1 MLVPRLERTVT
12 LPDGRALGYAEFGD
26 PEGKPVFFFHGLPS
40 TRLSGAMVDAGATAN
55 GVRLIAPD
63 RPGFGLS
70 EDEPN
75 RSFLSWAD
83 DLAYLADELE
93 LAQYGIMGISGAMPY
108 VCACLIKTPERLLGA
123 AIVSGLG
130 PLDVPG
136 VLDGMNRETRT
147 LYRMALRSPR
157 LGRMWMRM
165 FATAAKTSPNIIYRQ
180 QMGYLPD
187 VDRAYFESDEMREL
201 RQRDLEEAFVQGP
214 AAASLEAQ
222 LHVTDWGF
230 ELADVEA
237 PVLLWQGEDDK
248 HHPIKMGRYLAEALP
263 DCTPI
268 FVPGAGAFGFID
280 RMEEIVTGLLAV
292 GPDLDAYPLAEA
304 SA

>member
-1 MLVPRLERTVT
+1 MLVPRVERTVS
-12 LPDGRALGYAEFGD
+12 LPDGRQLGVAEFGD
-26 PEGKPVFFFHGLPS
+26 PEGLPVMFFHGLPS
-40 TRLSGAMVDAGATAN
+40 TRLSGGMIDAGATEN

-63 RPGFGLS
+63 RPGVGLS
-70 EDEPN
+70 EDEPD
-75 RSFLSWAD
+75 RTFLSWAD
-83 DLAYLADELE
+83 DVRDLADAMDLDQF
-93 LAQYGIMGISGAMPY
+93 AVMGVSGAMPY
-108 VCACLIKTPERLLGA
+108 VCACLIAFPERLLGA

-136 VLDGMNRETRT
+136 VLDGMNNETRT
-147 LYRMALRSPR
+147 LYRIALRSPR

-165 FATAAKTSPNIIYRQ
+165 FATAAKRSPNLVYRQ
-180 QMGYLPD
+180 QMGYLPE
-187 VDRAYFESDEMREL
+187 VDRAYFEPEDMREL
-201 RQRDLEEAFVQGP
+201 RERDLEEAFRRGSS
-214 AAASLEAQ
+214 AASHEAQ

-230 ELADVEA
+230 ELADVRA

-248 HHPIKMGRYLAEALP
+248 HHPIKMGRYLAETLP

-280 RMEEIVTGLLAV
+280 RMDEIVTGM
-292 GPDLDAYPLAEA
+292 LDVKRGSEPLPLAEA